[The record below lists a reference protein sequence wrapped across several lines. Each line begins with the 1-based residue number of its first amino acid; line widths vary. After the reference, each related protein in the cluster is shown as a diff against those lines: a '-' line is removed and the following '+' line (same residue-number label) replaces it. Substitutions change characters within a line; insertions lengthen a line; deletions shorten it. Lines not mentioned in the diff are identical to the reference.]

1 MAEWIYKIAFPTRAQ
16 DLCVQNMLA
25 PINVL
30 RYSVQIIMHR
40 YKYEVPYFSLIL
52 PLRII
57 LIWKSHLDFIRNLR
71 HDSFCCFFNLSSF
84 HWLQEPFTTFFLNA
98 NDGKFDHP
106 DRTFSSVARSW
117 RNSQRDTS
125 DVKVTYTL
133 NELICIFIYGIL
145 FLVETKNILYVISL
159 HSVH

>member
-1 MAEWIYKIAFPTRAQ
+1 MEECIYKITFPARTQ
-16 DLCVQNMLA
+16 DLCVQDMLVQ
-25 PINVL
+25 INVL
-30 RYSVQIIMHR
+30 RYSVQIPTHR
-40 YKYEVPYFSLIL
+40 YNCEVPYFSLIL
-52 PLRII
+52 PLWNI
-57 LIWKSHLDFIRNLR
+57 LICTSHLYFVRNLP
-71 HDSFCCFFNLSSF
+71 HDSFCCFLNPSSF

-133 NELICIFIYGIL
+133 NW
-145 FLVETKNILYVISL
+145 
-159 HSVH
+159 